1 MMSEEKS
8 DLFEATCLDCNTT
21 KSYFTAQG
29 VGYFKLN
36 HEGHRVRVR
45 EPGSE
50 GKEDGKREAR
60 PEPAAVK
67 EEPLVADE
75 PAVVKAEPARKAV
88 APSHAGRAAETPTA
102 RGPVRLGNLVVDV
115 VDEGKGQAVKV
126 FGVAGGMERFT
137 REFRIDEVDQLNAF
151 LESGEF
157 EDGASGAAY
166 TWSPDK
172 IDISMDVVK
181 VLEEPKPAP
190 AAREPQ
196 VEVEQEAPAE
206 AGAPGT
212 APAPPQVVRTAEE
225 LPDQAQPEEVLL
237 GKLSYIQ
244 PGDGYREESARVSK
258 VLRKY
263 RWNTEPPY
271 VIGAMFDELMSI
283 QSQTGMIK
291 ASAIEAVSKLGYDF
305 VAIEAPAGV
314 VTAWF
319 RKKSDAQAGQGDEP
333 LEFTPRGQ
341 A

>member
-102 RGPVRLGNLVVDV
+102 LGPVRLGNLVVDV

-190 AAREPQ
+190 AAREGATPQ
-196 VEVEQEAPAE
+196 DSAWKGPVGRLDCAGTRGTWGPQLLEPAAPLPNKNKPRMTTLRAMTPYASSGRQMVVVEQDRS
-206 AGAPGT
+206 GPG
-212 APAPPQVVRTAEE
+212 VGSSSSR
-225 LPDQAQPEEVLL
+225 
-237 GKLSYIQ
+237 
-244 PGDGYREESARVSK
+244 
-258 VLRKY
+258 
-263 RWNTEPPY
+263 
-271 VIGAMFDELMSI
+271 M
-283 QSQTGMIK
+283 
-291 ASAIEAVSKLGYDF
+291 
-305 VAIEAPAGV
+305 
-314 VTAWF
+314 
-319 RKKSDAQAGQGDEP
+319 DA
-333 LEFTPRGQ
+333 T
-341 A
+341 